1 MISEND
7 LVGIVR
13 LFLGG
18 FAVGALLSAIPFMIG
33 YIINWLYT
41 LVRKE

>member
-7 LVGIVR
+7 LVEIVR

-18 FAVGALLSAIPFMIG
+18 FAVGGLLTAFPFMIG
-33 YIINWLYT
+33 YIIDWLYR